1 MKARLFMAIL
11 MSMVMALM
19 VTLVAT
25 FINLGPMPNFVGYW
39 MKAYALAWPVAAATA
54 FVVMPLARSLAE
66 RLAAWMD
73 RPA

>member
-25 FINLGPMPNFVGYW
+25 FINLGPMPNFVVYW
-39 MKAYALAWPVAAATA
+39 MKAYALAWPVAGITA
-54 FVVMPLARSLAE
+54 FVIMPHARSLAD
-66 RLAAWMD
+66 RIASWMD